1 MTFTEAALLVL
12 RLAGKPLHYKEI
24 TDVAIERSLLSH
36 VGKSPEVTMG
46 ARLAA
51 QVKNADKSN
60 PLKRVKPG
68 VFALSDW
75 DDKHIERG
83 LEDRTPALTLVKKA
97 EEEQGIVL
105 RDLGDAGAEEAVEDE
120 VGEAGDAIGDLDD
133 ETRLTPDED
142 EQHRAELS
150 AGASDLFASEDDD
163 DQPIFGA
170 PEAEVEASEGDDKGE
185 GKRRRRRRRGRGR
198 REENEATSEEDG
210 DDLPGYTVSDA
221 EPAEVLTSEEVGVG
235 VIVEEQ
241 STELEL
247 GLADLIQQAMAK
259 QNAGRG
265 GVSCHALADSLRKR
279 FKGDLGLTGPALVA
293 AVAADNFAR
302 ERGGQVPRFRVQG
315 TQLFLSEWGYDRKFA
330 EKSEEIARATEHLQR
345 ATQRALVEE
354 LRRLP
359 QRAVGELVL
368 VLLAKMGVDGVTL
381 VKRPGAHGSELHL
394 FGYLNHNGALR
405 TAVAIVVRRDARDV
419 GREKVTELRGALHHY
434 GNPSVG
440 WIITTGQILS
450 GAKEEA
456 QAPMATPVTLTGRF
470 ELADLFLAHG
480 IGVRTHRIE
489 VPVLDAA
496 LFESMSGR

>member
-12 RLAGKPLHYKEI
+12 RLTGKPLHYKEI

-36 VGKSPEVTMG
+36 VGKNPEVTMG

-68 VFALSDW
+68 VFALAEW
-75 DDKHIERG
+75 DEQTIERG

-97 EEEQGIVL
+97 EEEQGIQL
-105 RDLGDAGAEEAVEDE
+105 QDLSEGGLSDPLEGDLAD
-120 VGEAGDAIGDLDD
+120 VGEPQADVGDDHAPS
-133 ETRLTPDED
+133 PDQD

-170 PEAEVEASEGDDKGE
+170 PEPEAEAVESDDKAE

-198 REENEATSEEDG
+198 REEELSTDEEG

-221 EPAEVLTSEEVGVG
+221 EPSEVLAVEEVAP
-235 VIVEEQ
+235 VIEEATPQ
-241 STELEL
+241 LEL
-247 GLADLIQQAMAK
+247 GLADAIYQSLSK
-259 QNAGRG
+259 QGPVRG
-265 GVSCHALADSLRKR
+265 GVSSQSLTESLRKKFR
-279 FKGDLGLTGPALVA
+279 AELGLSGHALVA
-293 AVAADNFAR
+293 VAVADNLAR
-302 ERGGQVPRFRVQG
+302 ERGAQLPRFRVHG
-315 TQLFLSEWGYDRKFA
+315 TQLSLTEWGHDRKFA
-330 EKSEEIARATEHLQR
+330 EKCDELARVAEQLQR
-345 ATQRALVEE
+345 STQRALVEE
-354 LRRLP
+354 LRKLQ

-368 VLLAKMGVDGVTL
+368 VLLGRMGVDGISVIR
-381 VKRPGAHGSELHL
+381 RPGAHGSELHL
-394 FGYLNHNGALR
+394 SGYLSQSGALR

-434 GNPSVG
+434 GHPTVG
-440 WIITTGQILS
+440 WIITTGQVLS

-456 QAPMATPVTLTGRF
+456 HAPGATPVTLTGRN
-470 ELADLFLAHG
+470 ELADLFIAHG
-480 IGVRTHRIE
+480 IGVRTQRIE
-489 VPVLDAA
+489 IPVVDTA
-496 LFESMSGR
+496 LFESLSGR

>member
-51 QVKNADKSN
+51 QVKNADKAN

-68 VFALSDW
+68 VFALSEW
-75 DDKHIERG
+75 DDATVEKG
-83 LEDRTPALTLVKKA
+83 LEDRTPALQLIKKA
-97 EEEQGIVL
+97 EEQKSAEVIEEPE
-105 RDLGDAGAEEAVEDE
+105 APAEEASPEAASEPTSSPVEEADE
-120 VGEAGDAIGDLDD
+120 ADGVSK
-133 ETRLTPDED
+133 PDED

-150 AGASDLFASEDDD
+150 ASATDLFESEDDD

-170 PEAEVEASEGDDKGE
+170 PEPSEKSEDEDKSD

-198 REENEATSEEDG
+198 RDEESASSEDDA

-221 EPAEVLTSEEVGVG
+221 EPDEVLSAE
-235 VIVEEQ
+235 
-241 STELEL
+241 EL
-247 GLADLIQQAMAK
+247 GAVLEEPAARSSLSFSDALRDVLGRQ
-259 QNAGRG
+259 GSSRG
-265 GVSCHALADSLRKR
+265 GASAQSLADSLRKK
-279 FKGDLGLTGPALVA
+279 FKGESNLNGPALI
-293 AVAADNFAR
+293 AVAVTDNLAR
-302 ERGGQVPRFRVQG
+302 ERRGLPPRFRIQG
-315 TQLFLSEWGYDRKFA
+315 SNLGLSEWAHDRKSSD
-330 EKSEEIARATEHLQR
+330 KSDELARTLEQMQR
-345 ATQRALVEE
+345 STARSLTEE

-368 VLLAKMGVDGVTL
+368 VLLERMGVESL
-381 VKRPGAHGSELHL
+381 SSIKRPGAHGSEMHL
-394 FGYLNHNGALR
+394 SGTLTQNGVVKIP
-405 TAVAIVVRRDARDV
+405 VAIVIRRDSRDV

-434 GNPSVG
+434 GSPAMG
-440 WIITTGQILS
+440 WLITTGQVLS

-456 QAPMATPVTLTGRF
+456 QSSGASPMVLTGRA

-480 IGVRTHRIE
+480 IGVRTQRIE
-489 VPVLDAA
+489 VPVLDVA
-496 LFESMSGR
+496 LFDALSGR